1 MQAPI
6 RWHAEARRMR
16 AQGHGA
22 REIAALVGKSHS
34 AVKWLFKGEPAT
46 TRKPSPRPDAPADKA
61 AKPARRPSAP
71 PSSPAL
77 SAGSSLVEPHVPRV
91 PRVTLDQAV
100 LQAAALAFAAGEI
113 DRAEL
118 LRRISR

>member
-34 AVKWLFKGEPAT
+34 AVKWVFKGEPVT
-46 TRKPSPRPDAPADKA
+46 TRKPSAPEKA
-61 AKPARRPSAP
+61 AKVKPRPSP
-71 PSSPAL
+71 TPSSPTL
-77 SAGSSLVEPHVPRV
+77 SAGARLIEPHAPRF
-91 PRVTLDQAV
+91 PRVTLDQTV
-100 LQAAALAFAAGEI
+100 LQAAALAFARGEI
-113 DRAEL
+113 NRAEL